1 MTKSKKT
8 ILKRLKRKNRDD
20 TIWHPESRLI
30 FKSQKEKIVVGRLA
44 ADDFETIVDEIVIE
58 LCNKWK
64 FKIDPLLVESESEE
78 NEEDEEEDAE
88 EEAEEDAEEE
98 AETKPKPAEKPIASS
113 KSNDDEEVKTLT
125 NQINDKFSDL
135 VQKLN
140 AAQEEIKIVS
150 KKYEDECQTRR
161 AVETKLEKIKQ
172 HFFE

>member
-8 ILKRLKRKNRDD
+8 ILKRLKRKDRDD
-20 TIWHPESRLI
+20 TIWHPESRLV

-64 FKIDPLLVESESEE
+64 FKIDPMLVESESEE
-78 NEEDEEEDAE
+78 NEEEEEEAEEEDAE
-88 EEAEEDAEEE
+88 EEE
-98 AETKPKPAEKPIASS
+98 AAKPKPAEKPIAS
-113 KSNDDEEVKTLT
+113 KSTNDDEEVKTLT

-140 AAQEEIKIVS
+140 AVQEEIKIVS
-150 KKYEDECQTRR
+150 KKYEDECETRR